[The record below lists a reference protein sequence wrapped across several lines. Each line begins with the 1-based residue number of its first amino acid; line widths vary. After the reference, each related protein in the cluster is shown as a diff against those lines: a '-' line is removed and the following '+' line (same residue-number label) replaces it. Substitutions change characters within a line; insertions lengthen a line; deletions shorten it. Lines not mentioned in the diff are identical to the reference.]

1 MKPSLVRTLVIAMGG
16 TIVVALIVLL
26 KWTPELRG
34 QLQEFENSSSAFLIM
49 SQGTKPMLVEL
60 RVLDLAGN
68 PVSGVDIDVRNN
80 SGGNKSVSDANG
92 HASIMVG
99 ETDVAQILL
108 AGQTVLDRPNASA
121 LGYPNVKRGLR
132 VLILRK

>member
-121 LGYPNVKRGLR
+121 
-132 VLILRK
+132 